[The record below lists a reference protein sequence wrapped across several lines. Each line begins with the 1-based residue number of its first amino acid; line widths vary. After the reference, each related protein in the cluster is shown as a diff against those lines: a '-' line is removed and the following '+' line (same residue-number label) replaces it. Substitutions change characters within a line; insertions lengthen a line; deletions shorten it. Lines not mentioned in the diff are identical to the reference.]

1 MYFFTDNIK
10 NFSIFC
16 IFDIRLNTIL
26 FDTLYMGF
34 STLNES
40 KLHNSLKI
48 LYQEIYDGQ
57 TEVEQDGHIYDIVSK
72 NGNIIEI
79 QTKNLA
85 KLLPKILDTIEKGH
99 NVKLVH
105 PVPVTTR
112 IELRDKYG
120 KIISN
125 RKSPKKGSIYSIFRE
140 LTGIYILITNPHFS
154 LEVLEIEMTE
164 ERERTSEPVQSQ
176 NGRRRFRRDWIKTGK
191 RLDTIINTRRFSKP
205 EDYLALLPTLPQT
218 FCAKDLKEA
227 IDKLPDIP
235 KRSANAHLIL
245 WVLSHAGLLTQSE
258 TIGRTKYYKFLT
270 ESTEFTEFTEK

>member
-1 MYFFTDNIK
+1 
-10 NFSIFC
+10 
-16 IFDIRLNTIL
+16 
-26 FDTLYMGF
+26 MGF

-48 LYQEIYDGQ
+48 LYQELYEGQ
-57 TEVEQDGHIYDIVSK
+57 TEVEQDGHVYDIVTK
-72 NGNIIEI
+72 DGNIIEI

-105 PVPVTTR
+105 PIPLTTR
-112 IELRDKYG
+112 IELKDEEG

-125 RKSPKKGSIYSIFRE
+125 RKSPKKGCIYDLFKE
-140 LTGIYILITNPHFS
+140 LTGIYILMANPHFS
-154 LEVLEIEMTE
+154 LEVVEIEMTE

-191 RLDTIINTRRFSKP
+191 RLDSIINTRRFSKP
-205 EDYLALLPTLPQT
+205 EDYLKLLPPLPQT

-235 KRSANAHLIL
+235 KRSINANLIL
-245 WVLSHAGLLTQSE
+245 WVFSHANIINQTE
-258 TIGRTKYYKFLT
+258 TKGRIKFYKFLT
-270 ESTEFTEFTEK
+270 EPI

>member
-1 MYFFTDNIK
+1 MILL
-10 NFSIFC
+10 
-16 IFDIRLNTIL
+16 IRLNTIL

-48 LYQEIYDGQ
+48 LYQEIYEGQ

-72 NGNIIEI
+72 NGNVIEI
-79 QTKNLA
+79 QTKNLS

-105 PVPVTTR
+105 PVPVITR
-112 IELRDKYG
+112 IELQDENE

-140 LTGIYILITNPHFS
+140 LTGIYPLITNPHFS

-164 ERERTSEPVQSQ
+164 ERTRTTEPVQSK
-176 NGRRRFRRDWIKTGK
+176 NGRRRFRRNWIKTGK
-191 RLDTIINTRRFSKP
+191 RLDSIINTTRFSKP
-205 EDYLALLPTLPQT
+205 EDYLKLLPPLPQP
-218 FCAKDLKEA
+218 FCAKDLKA
-227 IDKLPDIP
+227 ALDKNPDIP
-235 KRSANAHLIL
+235 KRTADAHLIV
-245 WVLSHAGLLTQSE
+245 WVLSHAGLIEQVEMNARS
-258 TIGRTKYYKFLT
+258 KFYMVV
-270 ESTEFTEFTEK
+270 STLRPGSGTAGSTTVGP